1 MAPRASLKARDFDY
15 SNVGKAGR
23 YASQAVNQYH
33 VTRLFRPSGTQ
44 LTVNRRTGITLAE
57 GKRDEHGMEEVDGIF
72 SSPEKS
78 PLGENG
84 LVTSES
90 IGSDMSMDEGN
101 SSPQLP

>member
-1 MAPRASLKARDFDY
+1 MLEKPEGMLHKQSTNTML
-15 SNVGKAGR
+15 
-23 YASQAVNQYH
+23 H
-33 VTRLFRPSGTQ
+33 VVCRPSGTQ

-78 PLGENG
+78 PLGDNG
-84 LVTSES
+84 LDTSES

-101 SSPQLP
+101 CSPNFRNRNEAELLRQRPRPC

>member
-15 SNVGKAGR
+15 SNVGKAG
-23 YASQAVNQYH
+23 
-33 VTRLFRPSGTQ
+33 
-44 LTVNRRTGITLAE
+44 RRTGITLAE